1 MVYSAK
7 KTAKAATSKRDVIHG
22 YRIISPRWADDALS
36 GEGAR
41 KFGGRWNSP
50 GRAMVYLA
58 GSRSLAALEML
69 VHLTTPGS
77 RSKTYQIIEVHIPCQ
92 LISDYPL
99 SILPP
104 KWRDYPPSLITQEI
118 GDDWLQAC
126 DSTPH
131 LALRIPSTLVPDES
145 NFLLNPL
152 HRDFKR
158 ITTHPPN
165 DFHFDPRL

>member
-7 KTAKAATSKRDVIHG
+7 TSKSTTASCNFTHG
-22 YRIISPRWADDALS
+22 FRIVSPRWADDALS

-58 GSRSLAALEML
+58 SSRSLAALEML
-69 VHLTTPGS
+69 VHLTSPVS
-77 RSKTYQIIEVHIPCQ
+77 RSKAYQIIEVHIPSE

-99 SILPP
+99 SILPA
-104 KWRDYPPSLITQEI
+104 KWRDSPPSLITQEI

-126 DSTPH
+126 DSAPH
-131 LALRIPSTLVPDES
+131 LALQIPSTLVPEES

-152 HRDFKR
+152 RHDFKK
-158 ITTHPPN
+158 IISYPPKA
-165 DFHFDPRL
+165 FHFDSRL